1 MTTFIDALNSLT
13 TADLENWKAVKDAL
27 ATRKIELEKEKKEEE
42 KAKRHSLSKKDK
54 QLRKVL
60 GDYVK
65 STKAT
70 TKKMYKATGKQL
82 FANFKSSLPC
92 KGEDRFSLLT
102 QMSKMIHKNHLKP
115 EAKILDPPGAK
126 NKYFQNFSK
135 YWGTTVP
142 MPLSK
147 EELKL
152 AGGKRAWNREKWNEL
167 TVAEQRN
174 PESPW
179 NK

>member
-1 MTTFIDALNSLT
+1 MTTFTDALNSLT
-13 TADLENWKAVKDAL
+13 TADLENWKAIKEAL
-27 ATRKIELEKEKKEEE
+27 AARKLELEKEKKNSSSRKE
-42 KAKRHSLSKKDK
+42 KK
-54 QLRKVL
+54 LRKVL
-60 GDYVK
+60 GDYAK
-65 STKAT
+65 STKSA
-70 TKKMYKATGKQL
+70 TKKRYKTVGKQL
-82 FANFKSSLPC
+82 FANFKSTMPC
-92 KGEDRFSLLT
+92 KKEERFSLLT

-115 EAKILDPPGAK
+115 EAKKLEPPGAK
-126 NKYFQNFSK
+126 NKFFQNFSK

-147 EELKL
+147 EEIKL

-179 NK
+179 NKYA